1 MYEIGD
7 YVYIFFREVAIEYI
21 NCGKA
26 SNLFSARQ
34 HNYVERAICY
44 RRPCVSQ
51 GWISQKRLKYR
62 IMQLSPHISPVPQ
75 FFRYRPKFNPR

>member
-44 RRPCVSQ
+44 RSSSVRLCPSVCHTAGSVKD
-51 GWISQKRLKYR
+51 GWSEDYAT
-62 IMQLSPHISPVPQ
+62 
-75 FFRYRPKFNPR
+75 FTTE